1 MAPEI
6 VAGEVPTNPKKFSEP
21 AKRSADGRAAEP
33 LHDVSLSSG
42 RTDASE
48 LPLSPGFEKGFC
60 GVCRKGRSQR

>member
-48 LPLSPGFEKGFC
+48 LPLSPGFEK
-60 GVCRKGRSQR
+60 